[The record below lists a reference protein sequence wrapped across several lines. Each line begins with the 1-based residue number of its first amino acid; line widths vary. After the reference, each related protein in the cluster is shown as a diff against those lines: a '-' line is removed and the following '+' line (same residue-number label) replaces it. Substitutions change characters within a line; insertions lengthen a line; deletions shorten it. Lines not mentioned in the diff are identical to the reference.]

1 MAEDFGD
8 KTEAPTPRRRLEA
21 REQGNVPRSADLSSA
36 VMLLGMLLML
46 NWYGQGIVQALRGIM
61 DRMLGAASMSDFS
74 GVTAAQGFGQAIM
87 QMGVAMTPLFIGAIL
102 IAVLVNMA
110 QVGLFFNTKKLQPN
124 LAALNPLKGAGKLF
138 RGQGWVQLVMN
149 LLKLMLVGWVAY
161 SAVGGRIGEIA
172 MSQGLEFKQIFSL
185 GASLVYAIGMRIGI
199 VLLILALLDYA
210 YQRFRTEKELK
221 MSKQEVKEEMRRMEG
236 DPKIKQRRR
245 QIALQATV
253 QRLKKDV
260 PTADVVVT
268 NPTHFAVALKYD
280 ATGMGAPKVV
290 AKGQDYLAMRI
301 REIAA
306 EAGVPILERPP
317 LARSLYKMVEIGQEI
332 PEQFYAAVA
341 EILAYVYELTGRS
354 RRRPAT
360 SGVRAAT
367 MAGVN

>member
-21 REQGNVPRSADLSSA
+21 REQGNIARSADLSSA
-36 VMLLGMLLML
+36 VMLLGMLLIL

-61 DRMLGAASMSDFS
+61 DRMLGPASLADFNP
-74 GVTAAQGFGQAIM
+74 VTAAQSFGGAIV
-87 QMGVAMTPLFIGAIL
+87 QVGSAMAPLFIGAML
-102 IAVLVNMA
+102 IAVGVNMA

-124 LAALNPLKGAGKLF
+124 LAALNPLKGLGKLF
-138 RGQGWVQLVMN
+138 KGQGWMQLVMN
-149 LLKLMLVGWVAY
+149 LLKLLLVGWVAY
-161 SAVGGRIGEIA
+161 SAVGGRIGEIV

-199 VLLILALLDYA
+199 VLLILALLDYV
-210 YQRFRTEKELK
+210 YQRFRIEKELK

-236 DPKIKQRRR
+236 DPKIKQKRR

-280 ATGMGAPKVV
+280 ATGMGAPRVV
-290 AKGQDYLAMRI
+290 AKGQDYLALRI
-301 REIAA
+301 REIAG

-317 LARSLYKMVEIGQEI
+317 LARSLYRMVEVGQEI

-354 RRRPAT
+354 RRRSAAGSGQPA
-360 SGVRAAT
+360 V
-367 MAGVN
+367 GVN

>member
-1 MAEDFGD
+1 MA
-8 KTEAPTPRRRLEA
+8 
-21 REQGNVPRSADLSSA
+21 
-36 VMLLGMLLML
+36 
-46 NWYGQGIVQALRGIM
+46 
-61 DRMLGAASMSDFS
+61 
-74 GVTAAQGFGQAIM
+74 
-87 QMGVAMTPLFIGAIL
+87 PLL
-102 IAVLVNMA
+102 IAAVIIAVVVNVA

-124 LAALNPLKGAGKLF
+124 LAALNPLKGLGKMF
-138 RGQGWVQLVMN
+138 KGQGWVQLVMN
-149 LLKLMLVGWVAY
+149 LMKLTLVGWVAY

-172 MSQGLEFKQIFSL
+172 MSQGLEFKQIFNL

-199 VLLILALLDYA
+199 VLLILALIDYA
-210 YQRFRTEKELK
+210 YQRYRTEKELK

-245 QIALQATV
+245 QIALQGAV

-280 ATGMGAPKVV
+280 DAGGMGAPRVV

-317 LARSLYKMVEIGQEI
+317 LARSLYKMVEVGQEI

-341 EILAYVYELTGRS
+341 EILAYVYELTGKV
-354 RRRPAT
+354 RRRPVTGGA
-360 SGVRAAT
+360 RAAA

>member
-1 MAEDFGD
+1 MADDYGD

-21 REQGNVPRSADLSSA
+21 REQGNIARSHDLSSA

-61 DRMLGAASMSDFS
+61 DRMLGPSSMRDFDAM
-74 GVTAAQGFGQAIM
+74 TAVRGFCGALVQVGA
-87 QMGVAMTPLFIGAIL
+87 AMTPLFIGAIL
-102 IAVLVNMA
+102 IAVIVNLA
-110 QVGLFFNTKKLQPN
+110 QVGLFFNTKRLQPN
-124 LAALNPLKGAGKLF
+124 LAALNPVRGLGKMFKGP
-138 RGQGWVQLVMN
+138 GWVQMVMN
-149 LLKLMLVGWVAY
+149 LLKLLLVGWVAY
-161 SAVGGRIGEIA
+161 SAVAGRVGEIV
-172 MSQGLEFKQIFSL
+172 MSQGLEFRQIFNL
-185 GASLVYAIGMRIGI
+185 GASLVYAIGMRIAI
-199 VLLILALLDYA
+199 VLLILAILDYV

-221 MSKQEVKEEMRRMEG
+221 MTKEEVKEEMRRMEG

-245 QIALQATV
+245 QIAMQATM

-268 NPTHFAVALKYD
+268 NPTHYAIALKYD
-280 ATGMGAPKVV
+280 PTGMSAPKVV
-290 AKGQDYLAMRI
+290 AKGQDFLALKI

-306 EAGVPILERPP
+306 EAGVTILERPP
-317 LARSLYKMVEIGQEI
+317 LARSLYKMVDVGQEI

-354 RRRPAT
+354 RRRPVT
-360 SGVRAAT
+360 GVRA

>member
-61 DRMLGAASMSDFS
+61 DKMLG
-74 GVTAAQGFGQAIM
+74 
-87 QMGVAMTPLFIGAIL
+87 
-102 IAVLVNMA
+102 
-110 QVGLFFNTKKLQPN
+110 
-124 LAALNPLKGAGKLF
+124 
-138 RGQGWVQLVMN
+138 R
-149 LLKLMLVGWVAY
+149 
-161 SAVGGRIGEIA
+161 
-172 MSQGLEFKQIFSL
+172 
-185 GASLVYAIGMRIGI
+185 ASLVYAIGMRIGI

-260 PTADVVVT
+260 PTADIVVT
-268 NPTHFAVALKYD
+268 NP
-280 ATGMGAPKVV
+280 
-290 AKGQDYLAMRI
+290 
-301 REIAA
+301 
-306 EAGVPILERPP
+306 
-317 LARSLYKMVEIGQEI
+317 
-332 PEQFYAAVA
+332 
-341 EILAYVYELTGRS
+341 
-354 RRRPAT
+354 
-360 SGVRAAT
+360 
-367 MAGVN
+367 